1 MKNSLGRTL
10 LFVSDIEENTKEFKK
25 VFAPFFNVV
34 ILRTANE
41 AVSYIKNNKDIS
53 SVFIDLRSNKNENY
67 NIFKVIKKDES
78 LYFIPTF
85 GIINAGDKD
94 AQKKAFELNALDV
107 ITAPLNL
114 GYLLTHISNI
124 IKRSEEIKKVT
135 KKIIKKKTMGLL
147 FEDPLTGLLNLYGFC
162 NLGAKIIK
170 KNQKKSFY
178 LLRWDI
184 IHFKVFNDLFGMR
197 KGNDLLK
204 GIALL
209 LQNKINANE
218 GLYLCGH
225 LSGDHFVTIWDKE
238 KFDANAL
245 YKEISKCI
253 NDLSNGFDLSIK
265 MGIYEIDSSTDD
277 VLVMTDR
284 ALLALNSIKDNY
296 KINYAFFDSSMRTN
310 LIKEETYL
318 SEMKHAIK
326 ENQFVVY
333 YQPQV
338 RYDLND
344 IYGAEALVRW
354 NHPQDGFIPPN
365 EFIPLFEHSGFISEL
380 DEYVWNKV
388 AEQIECWLKKGYKV
402 PSISFN
408 VSRIDLKNP
417 NLVTVLNSIL
427 KKHNVERHYVRLEI
441 TESSYHED
449 AKNLIKTVND
459 LKEAGYSV
467 EMDDFG
473 SGYSSLNS
481 LKDVDVDAIKLDLI
495 FLKSVKDNK
504 RSGNIISSV
513 VRLAHTIDIP
523 VIAEGVETIEQ
534 AEYLKSID
542 CLIMQ
547 GFLFAKA
554 LPANEFEEYIKRSKM
569 LVNEEKRWEYYV
581 DGVNDLL
588 NANTQATLI
597 FNSYVGGAG
606 IIELCSNKDIIALR
620 LNDRFF
626 EVLGAK
632 RGDYHNRQNH
642 IQDGF
647 SAETREIYYQMLQK
661 AIETRKEA
669 SCVTCN
675 VGLFLDRNVWVRS
688 TVRCL
693 GKKANNYIFYLSIE
707 NVTELLYTN
716 RLFDTIVENIPAGL
730 TVFKVDDNSFK
741 RSFLSVGARQIIGY
755 GKEEVI
761 SEDLQK
767 VLQRIS
773 EQDRE
778 RVAYELINAVKN
790 QRQFNSDMRVS
801 YSDGSV
807 HWVNLNANPIS
818 LSEGTVYYGIYTDVT
833 ERKNKELAINEEN
846 LILKDIVDN
855 LPVCFTTSIKKEVVK
870 LEYISQSFLTL
881 VGYSREEMEILFNND
896 LNKLIYEGKYP
907 HYENDVEDVDDNNDC
922 ITSRLL
928 LHHKN
933 GKSIYIICFT
943 KIKKVKESGFFG
955 YSFLISSANGD
966 FSV

>member
-10 LFVSDIEENTKEFKK
+10 LFVTDIEENTEEFKK
-25 VFAPFFNVV
+25 VFASFFNVI
-34 ILRTANE
+34 ILKTAKE
-41 AVSYIKNNKDIS
+41 AISYIKKNKNIS
-53 SVFIDLRSNKNENY
+53 TIFVDLRSNKKENY
-67 NIFKVIKKDES
+67 NLFKVVQKDEL
-78 LYFIPTF
+78 LYYIPTF
-85 GIINAGDKD
+85 GIINPGDKE
-94 AQKKAFELNALDV
+94 AEKTAFDLNALDV
-107 ITAPLNL
+107 IVAPLNL
-114 GYLLTHISNI
+114 NSLLTHITNV
-124 IKRSEEIKKVT
+124 IKRSEKIKKST
-135 KKIIKKKTMGLL
+135 KKILKKKALGLL
-147 FEDPLTGLLNLYGFC
+147 YEDPLTGLLNLYGFC
-162 NLGAKIIK
+162 NLGAKIIR
-170 KNQKKSFY
+170 KNQNKTFY

-209 LQNKINANE
+209 LQNKINDND

-225 LSGDHFVTIWDKE
+225 LSGDHFVSIWDKE
-238 KFDANAL
+238 KFDANVI

-253 NDLSNGFDLSIK
+253 NNLSNGFDLSIK
-265 MGIYEIDSSTDD
+265 MGIYEIDSSTND

-296 KINYAFFDSSMRTN
+296 KINYAFFDASMRNN
-310 LIKEETYL
+310 LIKEERYI

-344 IYGAEALVRW
+344 VYGAEALVRW
-354 NHPQDGFIPPN
+354 NHPQDGFVPPN
-365 EFIPLFEHSGFISEL
+365 EFIPLFERSGFITEL

-388 AEQIECWLKKGYKV
+388 AEQIECWLKKGYRV

-417 NLVTVLNSIL
+417 NLVSILNSIL
-427 KKHNVERHYVRLEI
+427 EKHNVDRHYVRLEI
-441 TESSYHED
+441 TESSYRED
-449 AKNLIKTVND
+449 AKNLIKMVNN
-459 LKEAGYSV
+459 LKAAGYSV

-534 AEYLKSID
+534 AEYLKSVD
-542 CLIMQ
+542 CLVMQ

-554 LPANEFEEYIKRSKM
+554 LPANEFEEYIKRSKV
-569 LVNEEKRWEYYV
+569 LVNEEKRWEYYA
-581 DGVNDLL
+581 DGVDDLL
-588 NANTQATLI
+588 NADTQATLI

-606 IIELCSNKDIIALR
+606 IIELCSNKDIVALR

-642 IQDGF
+642 IQNGF
-647 SAETREIYYQMLQK
+647 SAETREVYYDTLQK
-661 AIETRKEA
+661 AIETKKEA
-669 SCVTCN
+669 SCITCS
-675 VGLFLDRNVWVRS
+675 VGLFTDRNVWVRS

-693 GKKANNYIFYLSIE
+693 GKKGNNYIFYLSIE

-730 TVFKVDDNSFK
+730 TVFQLSGNSFK
-741 RSFLSVGARQIIGY
+741 RSYLSAGACQIVGY
-755 GKEEVI
+755 GKEEI
-761 SEDLQK
+761 ILEDLQK
-767 VLQRIS
+767 VLHKIL

-778 RVAYELINAVKN
+778 RIADELINAVNNKK
-790 QRQFNSDMRVS
+790 QFNSDMRVA
-801 YSDGSV
+801 YPDGSV
-807 HWVNLNANPIS
+807 HWINLNANPIS
-818 LSEGTVYYGIYTDVT
+818 LSEGTIYYGIYTDVT
-833 ERKNKELAINEEN
+833 ERKNKELTYEEEN
-846 LILKDIVDN
+846 IKLNDIVDN
-855 LPVCFTTSIKKEVVK
+855 LPVCFTTSIKNGVVK
-870 LEYISQSFLTL
+870 LDYISQSFLAL
-881 VGYSREEMEILFNND
+881 VGYTREEMKILFNND
-896 LNKLIYEGKYP
+896 LNQLICEGKYAN
-907 HYENDVEDVDDNNDC
+907 YDNGIEESDKKSDY

-928 LHHKN
+928 LRHKN
-933 GKSIYIICFT
+933 GKSVYVICFT
-943 KIKKVKESGFFG
+943 RIKSTKDAAISG
-955 YSFLISSANGD
+955 YSFLINSSNGD
-966 FSV
+966 FLV